1 MHTTDQ
7 PSPKHTP
14 AARVLLRSAQQ
25 RASRRTTAPG
35 TSGPGPVQ
43 RYPQDAG
50 TLLRRQRELGNR
62 MVQRLITEHKTNFSS
77 PNFSSPQATERLPSP
92 AAVARKAAQDNAPGH
107 AVGDDVEAE
116 IQRARGA
123 GQPLDSTA
131 RAQMEPALGA
141 DLGGVRVHAD
151 QRAHNLNQALDARAF
166 TTGSDV
172 FFRQGQ
178 YAPGSP
184 EGRELLAHELTHVV
198 QQGAANDRGVQTK
211 LTVGAPDDEYEQEA
225 DQVARQVMRQEQKT
239 VQRQPEEDPENEPEE
254 EPEEVPASPAGATPG
269 VMQKGAPEEDKEQL
283 THD

>member
-7 PSPKHTP
+7 PSNES
-14 AARVLLRSAQQ
+14 RVLLRSAQQ
-25 RASRRTTAPG
+25 RGSRRITAVGTSAPG
-35 TSGPGPVQ
+35 ALQ
-43 RYPQDAG
+43 RYPQAAG

-62 MVQRLITEHKTNFSS
+62 MVQRLITEHNAQGTQGFSA
-77 PNFSSPQATERLPSP
+77 AT
-92 AAVARKAAQDNAPGH
+92 VARKAAQDDAPGH

-123 GQPLDSTA
+123 GQPLDSAA

-198 QQGAANDRGVQTK
+198 QQGPEIKTGNDTGVKTK

-225 DQVARQVMRQEQKT
+225 DQVARQVMRQEQET
-239 VQRQPEEDPENEPEE
+239 VQRQPEEDTEEEPEE
-254 EPEEVPASPAGATPG
+254 EPGKAAASPAGGTPG
-269 VMQKGAPEEDKEQL
+269 VMQKGALEEDKEQQN
-283 THD
+283 HD

>member
-7 PSPKHTP
+7 PTPKQTP
-14 AARVLLRSAQQ
+14 ASRVLLRSTQP
-25 RASRRTTAPG
+25 RGSRRTTAPG
-35 TSGPGPVQ
+35 SSGPGAVQ

-77 PNFSSPQATERLPSP
+77 PTPATQRVDV
-92 AAVARKAAQDNAPGH
+92 AVAVARKPAQENAPGH

-123 GQPLDSTA
+123 GQPLDGAA

-198 QQGAANDRGVQTK
+198 QQGATSASGVQAK

-225 DQVARQVMRQEQKT
+225 DQVARQVMRQEQAT
-239 VQRQPEEDPENEPEE
+239 VQRQPEEDPEE
-254 EPEEVPASPAGATPG
+254 EPAEEPAGPAGGTPG
-269 VMQKGAPEEDKEQL
+269 VMQKGAQEEDKEQQN
-283 THD
+283 HD